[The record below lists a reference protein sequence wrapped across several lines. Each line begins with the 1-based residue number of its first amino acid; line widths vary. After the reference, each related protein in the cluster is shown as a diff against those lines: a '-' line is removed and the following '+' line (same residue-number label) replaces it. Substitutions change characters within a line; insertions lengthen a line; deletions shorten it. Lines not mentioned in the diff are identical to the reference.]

1 MYLHIH
7 NSLNKLIKNQYALKN
22 SVLREYCIIDSLKE
36 FNRQLSA
43 ENNECIKELEEN
55 VLYRLS
61 LDNDYFHENIDIC
74 NNMNILPIRIKN
86 INDENDDED
95 NSHITYKINII
106 DIKMNNHYGY
116 IYHMRLIVNFNN

>member
-43 ENNECIKELEEN
+43 
-55 VLYRLS
+55 
-61 LDNDYFHENIDIC
+61 DNDYFHENIDIC

-86 INDENDDED
+86 INGENDDED